1 MARKVARRLPAVKTL
16 YEMLPTGAE
25 GGKEFARLVDLLL
38 FHDGR
43 RTNNKI
49 GLFSDVAGDYH
60 GMDSFAGD
68 SFRKEG
74 TTGYQYKFFPSPLSD
89 QHRRAVVESLQRTA
103 SSQRKLKLKKWV
115 LVTPQNLIESASR
128 KDGGDVTWFESL
140 REKLGLKFELAHW
153 GHNQLLAMLLETP
166 SLCLFY
172 YPELVPEGAT
182 LRRTIQRTRELYDEN
197 IINLYRDIQFVGMN
211 VREQEAARGVPM
223 EHIYIPLTVIPEG
236 ADEQDPNTP
245 RIDPRTLLGQ
255 NARCVV
261 LGDPGSGKSTL
272 LRFLALAGI
281 SEPLRKRYGVKP
293 DQRLPI
299 LIALRRYADELKTRA
314 NLSLINYIHESVQ
327 ADFNLTSADMEFFE
341 YYLESGQ
348 AILLFDGM
356 DELPG
361 SHFKEKVRDQIRT
374 LITTYP
380 GNTTIVSS
388 RVVGYDNPFRFD
400 ENEFSHHRLSK
411 LRLPEMKQFVED
423 WYQVRIGGAQ
433 DRKDH
438 VRSLVRILENPEQK
452 AIYDLAENPLLL
464 TIIALVH
471 RIDGVLPDA
480 RVILYKICTETLL
493 ESWHRWKFRNMDV
506 KNRGREVRRNKQRM
520 EAIAHWMQVR
530 SAGAVRTQRAVI
542 HYTEL
547 SKFLTKFI
555 RENETQPTQDDDPED
570 LANEFLRF
578 VKERAGLLVE
588 LGDKEYSF
596 VHLTFQEYLAA
607 SYIKTN
613 SELEG
618 IAKTWENIKGI
629 CYESW
634 WHEVMRLLIASL
646 DSNASQQFMV
656 GKLLAYKLTG
666 RQSAKAQ
673 LLGGLLLDGVEAA
686 EEHKE
691 DILRELLEAGAD
703 VVDVEQ
709 LRPTNAVLSSW
720 VAKER
725 ANADLLCSVLK
736 RAGDERN
743 NKRHRLG
750 LMLMAPAV
758 DMPKAKQLELAHN
771 VLPDAGIDAE
781 LFHLL
786 FGAEPLKNVSP
797 TLIRR
802 ATLLWA
808 TQDFY
813 TLDNPTNNFIAAVC
827 QSVTAFMSAEVAAK
841 RLFDQQLISLFGSSL
856 QGFGPFRDF
865 TLNTCLFIQEAP
877 GVRSLLPART
887 LKDEVPRA
895 KVLFQAIRNVGA
907 QQPDATEDISLSEV
921 IQRARLRMEGLAQ
934 GQNVADTKAHLDL
947 GSAISYSRDPFR
959 AKLFSDPAVH
969 TLVINTL
976 CDTLR
981 LEPRA
986 QWSEA
991 LRIGFMPRIQ
1001 CRIPQLNGR
1010 TWDAVEA
1017 SLADGSA
1024 GETEEFIA
1032 AWLLFFD
1039 SWLYIHECY
1048 ASPKDSPFGNL
1059 ARRTLNSAA
1068 PPLTIAHCIRA
1079 MAFGDESRTAEFS
1092 KLVDSDAPEYRSIFE
1107 RCYLSK
1113 VPSDKI
1119 ARASKMARKAKKSV
1133 KPIRQKGGSY

>member
-16 YEMLPTGAE
+16 YDMLPAGAE

-38 FHDGR
+38 FHEGR
-43 RTNNKI
+43 RSNNKI

-103 SSQRKLKLKKWV
+103 SSQKKLKLKKWV
-115 LVTPQNLIESASR
+115 LVTPQNLVESASR
-128 KDGGDVTWFESL
+128 KDGGDVTWFEGL
-140 REKLGLKFELAHW
+140 REKLGLKFELEHW
-153 GHNQLLAMLLETP
+153 GHNQLLAMLLQTP

-172 YPELVPEGAT
+172 YPELVPEGAAR
-182 LRRTIQRTRELYDEN
+182 RRTIQRTRALYDEN

-211 VREQEAARGVPM
+211 VRRQEATKGVPM
-223 EHIYIPLTVIPEG
+223 EHIYIPLTVMPEG
-236 ADEQDPNTP
+236 ADDQDPNTP
-245 RIDPRTLLGQ
+245 RINPRTLLGQ
-255 NARCVV
+255 NARRVV

-281 SEPLRKRYGVKP
+281 SEPLRKRYGVEP

-299 LIALRRYADELKTRA
+299 FIALRRYADELKTRA
-314 NLSLINYIHESVQ
+314 NLSLINYIQEGVQ
-327 ADFNLTSADMEFFE
+327 ADFNLTSADLEFFE

-361 SHFKEKVRDQIRT
+361 SHFKEKIRDQIRT

-388 RVVGYDNPFRFD
+388 RIVGYDNPFRFD

-411 LRLPEMKQFVED
+411 LRLLEMKQFVED
-423 WYQVRIGGAQ
+423 WYRVRIGDAQ
-433 DRKDH
+433 DRRDH

-480 RVILYKICTETLL
+480 RVVLYKICTETLL
-493 ESWHRWKFRNMDV
+493 ESWHRWKFRNTEV
-506 KNRGREVRRNKQRM
+506 KNRGREERRNKQRM

-530 SAGAVRTQRAVI
+530 SAGASKTQRAVI
-542 HYTEL
+542 PYTDL
-547 SKFLTKFI
+547 SKFLTKYI
-555 RENETQPTQDDDPED
+555 RDNETQINQDDDPED

-618 IAKTWENIKGI
+618 IAKTWDNIKGI

-656 GKLLAYKLTG
+656 GKLLNDRAGG
-666 RQSAKAQ
+666 RQSVKAQ

-691 DILRELLEAGAD
+691 DILSELLEASVGAA
-703 VVDVEQ
+703 DVEQ
-709 LRPTNAVLSSW
+709 LRPTNAVISSW
-720 VAKER
+720 VAKES

-736 RAGDERN
+736 ALGSERDN
-743 NKRHRLG
+743 RRRRVG
-750 LMLMAPAV
+750 LTLVAPAV
-758 DMPKAKQLELAHN
+758 DMPKAKQFELAHN
-771 VLPDAGIDAE
+771 FLPDGDIDAE
-781 LFHLL
+781 LFRLL
-786 FGAEPLKNVSP
+786 FGEEPMEKVSP
-797 TLIRR
+797 KLLER
-802 ATLLWA
+802 AALLWA

-813 TLDNPTNNFIAAVC
+813 TLDNPTSNFMAAVC
-827 QSVTAFMSAEVAAK
+827 QSVTGFMSAEVVTK
-841 RLFDQQLISLFGSSL
+841 RLFDEQLISLFGSSPL
-856 QGFGPFRDF
+856 GFGPFRDF
-865 TLNTCLFIQEAP
+865 TFNTCLFIQGVS
-877 GVRSLLPART
+877 GVRNLLSART
-887 LKDEVPRA
+887 SRGEVPRA
-895 KVLFQAIRNVGA
+895 KVLFQAIRSVGA
-907 QQPDATEDISLSEV
+907 QHLGGEEDNSLREV
-921 IQRARLRMEGLAQ
+921 IRRTRSRMEGLAR
-934 GQNVADTKAHLDL
+934 GLNVATPGALSNL
-947 GSAISYSRDPFR
+947 GSTVGYGRD
-959 AKLFSDPAVH
+959 ATQAELFSNPVIY
-969 TLVINTL
+969 TPLINTL
-976 CDTLR
+976 CDTLQ

-986 QWSEA
+986 QWWEA
-991 LRIGFMPRIQ
+991 MRIGFMPRIQ
-1001 CRIPQLNGR
+1001 CRIPQLSGR
-1010 TWDAVEA
+1010 TWEAVEA
-1017 SLADGSA
+1017 SLADDSA

-1039 SWLYIHECY
+1039 SWLYVHECY
-1048 ASPKDSPFGNL
+1048 ASPQDSPFDNL
-1059 ARRTLNSAA
+1059 ARLTLNNAA

-1079 MAFGDESRTAEFS
+1079 LAFGDESLTAGFLKMVNS
-1092 KLVDSDAPEYRSIFE
+1092 NAPDYRSIFE
-1107 RCYLSK
+1107 RCYLRE
-1113 VPSDKI
+1113 VPGDKI
-1119 ARASKMARKAKKSV
+1119 TRSSKIGRKVKKSS
-1133 KPIRQKGGSY
+1133 KPVRQKGVRY